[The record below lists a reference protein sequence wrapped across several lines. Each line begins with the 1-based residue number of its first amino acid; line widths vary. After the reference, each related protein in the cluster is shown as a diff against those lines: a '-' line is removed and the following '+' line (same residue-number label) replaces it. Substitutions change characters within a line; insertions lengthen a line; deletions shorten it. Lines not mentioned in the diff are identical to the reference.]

1 MDMMFSECVD
11 ALKNLRRSVRSN
23 ADPSIGMAL
32 DAVISKF
39 ESYDKASL
47 DGADVQNTVGESL
60 AIVSSILSC
69 CASLATLMGRF

>member
-11 ALKNLRRSVRSN
+11 ALKDLRYSVRSN
-23 ADPSIGMAL
+23 ADPSIGMTL

-47 DGADVQNTVGESL
+47 HGADVQSTVGESL
-60 AIVSSILSC
+60 VIISSILSC
-69 CASLATLMGRF
+69 CASLSTLMGRF